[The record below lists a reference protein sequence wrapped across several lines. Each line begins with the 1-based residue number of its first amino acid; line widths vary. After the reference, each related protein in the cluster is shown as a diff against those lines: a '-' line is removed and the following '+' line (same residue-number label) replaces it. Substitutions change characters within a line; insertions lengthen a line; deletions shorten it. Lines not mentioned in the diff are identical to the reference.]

1 MLPLWETQA
10 PSRSAVGRGPVTR
23 TSVLPSATQRS
34 AAAGRGRPGQPRG
47 VSVAMASPDA
57 SRGVRLSHA
66 RLLFFVIVGENQGS
80 GGEPGAPV
88 STPSSH
94 PACRGPRSPALPGG
108 RAAGSALCLRR
119 VVCPSVSGEPSLF
132 LQPPPWGAAGRANG
146 PPLPHSPHHAG
157 SLALPRGTCDPDC
170 SPLSSV
176 GADGRRRSHT
186 RPPGPSTAALMVRHV
201 CPRPPCAPRRLH
213 SGPRPSAPTLAAGCV
228 PRGGRGC
235 VWHPE
240 APLWKPGPRKAPW
253 LTDACALAGCTHE
266 PPRGR
271 RTACGDAPRE
281 SWLGRRALPRVGD
294 AAGPEPRPA
303 RARLR
308 SEDSPSVRHRP
319 PHTRARGLGL

>member
-1 MLPLWETQA
+1 MLSTY
-10 PSRSAVGRGPVTR
+10 PSACRHCGRHCGRRLTVADVKPHVQGVRGGCVLVFVGRPACLLRSGSGRVGRGPRSASVVGNTGPVPQRGGARSRHADVCASQRHPEERGRR
-23 TSVLPSATQRS
+23 TSPPG
-34 AAAGRGRPGQPRG
+34 AAARCFRRNGLAG
-47 VSVAMASPDA
+47 A

-176 GADGRRRSHT
+176 GADGRCRSHT
-186 RPPGPSTAALMVRHV
+186 RP
-201 CPRPPCAPRRLH
+201 
-213 SGPRPSAPTLAAGCV
+213 
-228 PRGGRGC
+228 
-235 VWHPE
+235 
-240 APLWKPGPRKAPW
+240 
-253 LTDACALAGCTHE
+253 
-266 PPRGR
+266 RGR
-271 RTACGDAPRE
+271 
-281 SWLGRRALPRVGD
+281 AL
-294 AAGPEPRPA
+294 RP
-303 RARLR
+303 
-308 SEDSPSVRHRP
+308 
-319 PHTRARGLGL
+319 